1 MKINLPAEIEI
12 VSHYANHTIPTM
24 PEELRKIFGSEG
36 FYHIY
41 QNFVNK
47 LPMKI
52 FLIEDEPIALNRL
65 KQMIQESGQNA
76 DIIGD
81 ADSVESAL
89 EWLGKHD
96 VPDLILTDVQL
107 ADGTCF
113 DLFNQYQPKCPV
125 IFITAFNHFAVEA
138 FRINAKDYLLKPLKQ
153 EDLNTALD
161 KVKKQM
167 TPALT
172 SLDYV
177 KLAQAILQEEQK
189 YDRRYLIRYGEQVRT
204 VHSDEIAYA
213 YTTQKAVF
221 IVLFT
226 GKEYPLDK
234 TMDQLEKELDPK
246 KFFRINRQFVVGLK
260 SIGHMHVVSKS
271 RVQIE
276 LNPPFKQDDVIVST
290 EKSPLFKEWLGGE

>member
-1 MKINLPAEIEI
+1 MK
-12 VSHYANHTIPTM
+12 V
-24 PEELRKIFGSEG
+24 
-36 FYHIY
+36 
-41 QNFVNK
+41 
-47 LPMKI
+47 

-65 KQMIQESGQNA
+65 KQMISDAGQN
-76 DIIGD
+76 IEICGD
-81 ADSVESAL
+81 ADSVDTALDWLRSNES
-89 EWLGKHD
+89 
-96 VPDLILTDVQL
+96 PDLILTDVQL

-113 DLFNQYQPKCPV
+113 DLFNQYQPTCPV
-125 IFITAFNHFAVEA
+125 VFITAFNHYAVEA
-138 FRINAKDYLLKPLKQ
+138 FRLNAKDYLLKPLKQ
-153 EDLNTALD
+153 EDLNSALE

-172 SLDYV
+172 NLDYV
-177 KLAQAILQEEQK
+177 KLAQAILQEEKK

-204 VHSDEIAYA
+204 VQSDEIAYV
-213 YTTQKAVF
+213 YTTHKAVF
-221 IVLFT
+221 LVLFT

-246 KFFRINRQFVVGLK
+246 KFFRINRQFVVNLK
-260 SIGHMHVVSKS
+260 SIGNMHVVSKS